1 MSRLV
6 GEYLMKSANDPFY
19 KTLMTLVV
27 MVVVSGLVWFGI
39 RQLQTDV
46 KPVAKP
52 VPKAVKD
59 GDS

>member
-1 MSRLV
+1 
-6 GEYLMKSANDPFY
+6 MKSESKDFWQ
-19 KTLMTLVV
+19 TLMTLVV

-52 VPKAVKD
+52 VPKTVKD